1 MTKIVYSLA
10 LFIFS
15 SFVFLR
21 SEAQSISS
29 FTLMNAT
36 TDLEISPLADG
47 DVINLAELNGNSLN
61 VRANTSPATVGS
73 VVFKLQGATFR
84 TENVVPYALAGN
96 NGNDYAN
103 WLPTPGSYELQA
115 TPFSAAKGQG
125 TAGSS
130 LTVTFTV
137 VDEAIVSAPE
147 APSALEASV
156 STPGTAVLS
165 WTDNSSNETS
175 FEIEI
180 TSSYFSEDWQSLAT
194 VSANTTSYSDDTFG
208 TEAYRNYRIRA
219 VNAAGSSAFAELS
232 EVANLPY
239 PPTDFVITNVTES
252 SFDLSWT
259 PSPFGNDYLIE
270 YAFQEDGPFNGF
282 DALYYG
288 YDEFSYSG
296 LLSDTT
302 YFFRMRVNFDA
313 QPSAWNTFSVTTL
326 PSSDNSSG
334 PTISSL
340 VLVNAV
346 TDEDIKTIAEGD
358 IFDLAEIGTDQLNIR
373 AEVSDDTES
382 VVFGYQDNTT
392 YQTESVPVYAIGGD
406 NGGNDY
412 KTWVPEL
419 GANKVT
425 ATAYSADGGAGT
437 AGPTYTVNFTV
448 VEEVTPPTPNLPVVL
463 RINAGGS
470 QVSYGDSVF
479 TADVYFSGN
488 DGKSYSNGKVTGI
501 ANTTQDEIYR
511 TERSTNQDLQSF
523 GYDVPLTNGEY
534 VVKLHFAE
542 IYFGATG
549 GGPGGSNKRV
559 FSATLEGAPII
570 TDLDINAEVGPMT
583 ALVKTF
589 TTQVDDQVLNLN
601 FSASVNQPK
610 VSAIEI
616 YGEGSLV
623 TEPTEPP
630 ACAWNSL
637 ANSSLSKVE
646 AQSAKVNGKLYVLAG
661 FMAGLKITGA
671 TEIYDPAQDSWSL
684 GAPIPTPVTHM
695 GAAVAGNDIW
705 IVAGF
710 VGNHPGAATDQV
722 QVYNTVTDTWRA
734 GPALPNPRG
743 SGAAVF
749 SNGKLHF
756 FGGLLPDRRTDV
768 GEHYILDL
776 DDLTAGW
783 QAAAPMPNP
792 RNHLSGAAVNGLVYA
807 IGGQYGH
814 DAGVQDQKFLDV
826 YDPTTDT
833 WTRKADLPSARSHF
847 EPGTMVH
854 NDKIIIAGG
863 RRGGFFFD
871 DVTEYDPATNQWT
884 ERCELPGN
892 LLAPVAKVFGDRL
905 IVANGGEN
913 GTCCPLNKTR
923 WIAIEPEVEE
933 EINVLVYHETNGFR
947 HGSINAGI
955 TMIEELGD
963 TQGWTATST
972 LNSEVF
978 ASATLSQYDVVVW
991 LNTSGDGLLT
1001 AAQQE
1006 AFEGYIQNG
1015 GGFVGVHA
1023 ATDTYRDGSWPWYN
1037 ELVGGIVQTSPN
1049 HTANNTNATM
1059 DVVGS
1064 HPAVAHLDDTWNKSE
1079 EYYYWERNGGF
1090 LFDGNINLLQVRSTG
1105 SNSYDAPRPVTWYKE
1120 YDGGRSFYTALGHN
1134 ASDYQSNSNFRT
1146 MVQEAILW
1154 AAGASDASFA
1164 RTANFVSKPGALEVE
1179 HKVQAYP
1186 NPVRD
1191 ELTVSLPDAATD
1203 HSYAVELVS
1212 LNGNRRTVHTV
1223 TQSRVTIMVDEL
1235 PRGVYVLM
1243 IRGPHST
1250 HKQLVVVAN

>member
-1 MTKIVYSLA
+1 MTRTVYFLA
-10 LFIFS
+10 LFAFS
-15 SFVFLR
+15 FFTFLR

-29 FTLMNAT
+29 FTLLNAT
-36 TDLEISPLADG
+36 TDLEIGPLADG
-47 DVINLAELNGNSLN
+47 DVINLAELNGDPIN

-73 VVFKLQGATFR
+73 VVFTLQGASFR
-84 TENVVPYALAGN
+84 TENAAPYALVGN
-96 NGNDYAN
+96 SGNDYYP
-103 WLPTPGSYELQA
+103 WSPSPGDYELQA
-115 TPFSAAKGQG
+115 TPFPQSKGQG
-125 TAGSS
+125 TAGSA

-137 VDEAIVSAPE
+137 VDQPIASAPT
-147 APSALEASV
+147 APSSLEATV
-156 STPGTAVLS
+156 TTPGTAILS
-165 WTDNSSNETS
+165 WTDNSSTETT

-180 TSSYFSEDWQSLAT
+180 SDPYSSAGWEPLTT
-194 VSANTTSYSDDTFG
+194 VAANTTSYSDNTLG
-208 TEAYRNYRIRA
+208 LEGYRDYRVRA
-219 VNAAGSSAFAELS
+219 TNGAGSSAFTDPL

-252 SFDLSWT
+252 SFDISWT

-270 YAFQEDGPFNGF
+270 YAFQEDGPYDGF

-302 YFFRMRVNFDA
+302 YFFRMRVNFEA

-326 PSSDNSSG
+326 PSSDTPSG
-334 PTISSL
+334 PTVSAL
-340 VLVNAV
+340 VLVNAA
-346 TDEDIKTIAEGD
+346 TDQDIKAIEEGD
-358 IFDLAEIGTDQLNIR
+358 IFDLTEIGTNQLNIR

-382 VVFGYQDNTT
+382 VVFGYQDNPNF
-392 YQTESVPVYAIGGD
+392 QTESVPVYAIGGD

-412 KTWVPEL
+412 KPWVPEL
-419 GANKVT
+419 GANQVT
-425 ATAYSADGGAGT
+425 ATAYSADRGGGT

-448 VEEVTPPTPNLPVVL
+448 IEITPPPAELPVVI
-463 RINAGGS
+463 RINAGGN
-470 QVSYGDSVF
+470 QVAFGDSVF
-479 TADVYFSGN
+479 TADAYFTGN
-488 DGKSYSNGKVTGI
+488 GKSYANNNITNI
-501 ANTTQDEIYR
+501 TNTTQDELYR
-511 TERSTNQDLQSF
+511 TERSTNQNLQSF
-523 GYDVPLTNGEY
+523 GYDIPLTNGEY

-549 GGPGGSNKRV
+549 GGTGGSNKRV
-559 FSATLEGAPII
+559 FSATLEDESII
-570 TDLDINAEVGPMT
+570 TNLDLNAEVGPMT
-583 ALVKTF
+583 ATVKTF
-589 TTQVDDQVLNLN
+589 TTQVSDQVLNLN

-616 YGEGSLV
+616 FGEGSLI
-623 TEPTEPP
+623 TEPP

-637 ANSSLSKVE
+637 ASSSLSKVE

-671 TEIYDPAQDSWSL
+671 TEIYDPAADQWST
-684 GAPIPTPVTHM
+684 GAPMPIPVTHM
-695 GAAVAGNDIW
+695 GAAVAGDDIW

-710 VGNHPGAATDQV
+710 VGNHPGAATDAV
-722 QVYNTVTDTWRA
+722 QVYNTVTDTWRE
-734 GPALPNPRG
+734 GPPLPNPRG
-743 SGAAVF
+743 SGAAVY

-776 DDLTAGW
+776 DNQAAGW

-792 RNHLSGAAVNGLVYA
+792 RNHLSGAAVNGLIYA

-826 YDPTTDT
+826 YDPQTDS

-871 DVTEYDPATNQWT
+871 DVTEYDPATDQWT
-884 ERCELPGN
+884 ERCELPEN
-892 LLAPVAKVFGDRL
+892 LLAPAAKVFGDRL

-923 WIAIEPEVEE
+923 WIAIEPEAEE

-955 TMIEELGD
+955 AMIEELG
-963 TQGWTATST
+963 TNEGWTTTATAD
-972 LNSEVF
+972 SEVF
-978 ASATLSQYDVVVW
+978 APATLSQYDVVVW

-1001 AAQQE
+1001 AAQQA
-1006 AFEGYIQNG
+1006 AFEAYVQGG

-1064 HPAVAHLDDTWNKSE
+1064 HPAVAHLGDTWNKSE

-1090 LFDGNINLLQVRSTG
+1090 LFAGNVNLLQVRSTG
-1105 SNSYDAPRPVTWYKE
+1105 SNTYDAPRPVTWYKE

-1134 ASDYQSNSNFRT
+1134 ASDYQSNDNFRT
-1146 MVQEAILW
+1146 MVQGAILW
-1154 AAGASDASFA
+1154 AAGATDASFA
-1164 RTANFVSKPGALEVE
+1164 RTANVIDKPAISKVRQTIRAF
-1179 HKVQAYP
+1179 P

-1212 LNGNRRTVHTV
+1212 LDGNRRTVHTV
-1223 TQSRVTIMVDEL
+1223 TRPQATIMVDEL
-1235 PRGVYVLM
+1235 PRGAYVLM

-1250 HKQLVVVAN
+1250 RKQLVIVSD